1 MSMPSDLG
9 KTLKKPIVINKN
21 PDFYQLA
28 VGSKVIYNEEVME
41 IAKAFSNKK
50 TKYYLLNTRSNK
62 QVCVPVYHVRPYDT
76 QVEGLKLGDV
86 LDTMHIMT
94 TVTLRAVNKHGFV
107 VDEDIIECLVDDIP
121 ENAFI
126 VTNEVS
132 HIQPDDFGKVTIDY
146 FV

>member
-86 LDTMHIMT
+86 LDAIHIMT
-94 TVTLRAVNKHGFV
+94 TVTLTAVNEYGFV
-107 VDEDIIECLVDDIP
+107 IDKDIIECSVDDIP
-121 ENAFI
+121 ENALI
-126 VTNEVS
+126 LANKVS
-132 HIQPDDFGKVTIDY
+132 YIQPEDFGKVTIDY

>member
-1 MSMPSDLG
+1 MSTHSDLE
-9 KTLKKPIVINKN
+9 KALKEAVTVNKN

-28 VGSKVIYNEEVME
+28 VGGKVIYNEEVME

-86 LDTMHIMT
+86 LDAMHIMT
-94 TVTLRAVNKHGFV
+94 TVTLRAVNKYGFA
-107 VDEDIIECLVDDIP
+107 VDKDIIECLVDDIP
-121 ENAFI
+121 ENALI
-126 VTNEVS
+126 VSSEVS
-132 HIQPDDFGKVTIDY
+132 RIQPEGFGKVTIDY